1 MNMNSRTVYFN
12 GQFVSEQEARVSI
25 FDSALMFGDMVFDMT
40 RTYKQK
46 PFRLREHLERIYAGL
61 KYLEIDCGMTLE
73 EMENVTL
80 ETLDRNLPCL
90 EGADVQIMH
99 DISRGPLPPY
109 KSVFK
114 GKLQPTI
121 SINCWP
127 LWWHLAVDA
136 PLYRTGIHSI
146 ITAQQSVPAYLID
159 PKVKNRSRVFYQMAN
174 FQAHKVDPQSFPLLT
189 DDRGIITEG
198 SGSNFFILRHGRV
211 LTPKGHNI
219 LLGVSRNTALE
230 LLTKMSVPWI
240 EEDFGAYEVVN
251 AEEAFHTAT
260 TYAIMPCTR
269 VNGKPIG
276 DGKPGPLT
284 QRLIKAWSEL
294 VGVDIVAQSDE
305 YAKIV
310 KDMT

>member
-1 MNMNSRTVYFN
+1 
-12 GQFVSEQEARVSI
+12 
-25 FDSALMFGDMVFDMT
+25 
-40 RTYKQK
+40 
-46 PFRLREHLERIYAGL
+46 
-61 KYLEIDCGMTLE
+61 
-73 EMENVTL
+73 
-80 ETLDRNLPCL
+80 
-90 EGADVQIMH
+90 
-99 DISRGPLPPY
+99 
-109 KSVFK
+109 
-114 GKLQPTI
+114 
-121 SINCWP
+121 
-127 LWWHLAVDA
+127 
-136 PLYRTGIHSI
+136 
-146 ITAQQSVPAYLID
+146 
-159 PKVKNRSRVFYQMAN
+159 MAN